1 MPYFRDEE
9 REIVVIIVVNL
20 TISITSIRYYIIGE
34 RITTNNIQINEE
46 SINHLNSV
54 PFNHRLQG

>member
-20 TISITSIRYYIIGE
+20 TISIASIRYYIIGE
-34 RITTNNIQINEE
+34 KNNSQII
-46 SINHLNSV
+46 INIPQNK
-54 PFNHRLQG
+54 